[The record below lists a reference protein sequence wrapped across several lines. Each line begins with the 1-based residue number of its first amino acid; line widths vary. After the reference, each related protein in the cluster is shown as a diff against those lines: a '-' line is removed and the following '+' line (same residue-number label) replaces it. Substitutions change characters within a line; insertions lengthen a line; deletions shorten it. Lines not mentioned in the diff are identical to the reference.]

1 MKNQKPETHVAD
13 QSHATG
19 AVNNGGQATSGKEV
33 FVTHV
38 KGSKAARAQEIF
50 NEIGRT
56 QPRKVVISRFVSEV
70 ELSPSGASTYYQNM
84 KKNAGMVNRR
94 ELVTTAVPQGGHA
107 PTAQEAA
114 TSTAPSAKK

>member
-1 MKNQKPETHVAD
+1 MKKAETHVAD

-19 AVNNGGQATSGKEV
+19 VVNNGGEKQSGKEV

-38 KGSKAARAQEIF
+38 KGSKAAKAQEIF

-56 QPRKVVISRFVSEV
+56 QPRKVVIGRFVQEA

-94 ELVTTAVPQGGHA
+94 ELVTTAVVQGGHA
-107 PTAQEAA
+107 PTAQEVAD
-114 TSTAPSAKK
+114 SNAPSGKK